1 MLGNDAEMQIVAYM
15 LDKGHTFDYIFSL
28 DIYEKMLVLGA
39 MDAQLEMEAKKW
51 QLEKR

>member
-28 DIYEKMLVLGA
+28 DTYEQLLVLGA
-39 MDAQLEMEAKKW
+39 IDAQIEMEAKKW
-51 QLEKR
+51 RFEKR

>member
-15 LDKGHTFDYIFSL
+15 LDKGHAFDYIFSL
-28 DIYEKMLVLGA
+28 DTYEQLLVLGA
-39 MDAQLEMEAKKW
+39 IDAHYEMEAKKW